1 MKNKRQSKILEIIST
16 KEVGTQEELA
26 ALLLE
31 AGMRVTQA
39 TISRDIREMKITKM
53 PIDRG
58 RQRYVAISRE
68 NRSEESRERF
78 IRIIKDAVVSLD
90 AAQNIIVIRTSA
102 GMAMAV
108 AAALDG
114 LSMPSIVGSLAGD
127 DTVFPAALGHGAL
140 AVGVGEN
147 EGGVVEQAQESGLAV
162 PFLADEGDVLSL
174 PGSEGE
180 IPDEDAAVLS
190 VGDGDILTAEH
201 EKTSH
206 SA

>member
-1 MKNKRQSKILEIIST
+1 MKNKRQSKILDIIST

-127 DTVFPAALGHGAL
+127 DTVFCAAKSA
-140 AVGVGEN
+140 
-147 EGGVVEQAQESGLAV
+147 
-162 PFLADEGDVLSL
+162 
-174 PGSEGE
+174 
-180 IPDEDAAVLS
+180 DAAEEVIKRIKEL
-190 VGDGDILTAEH
+190 IR
-201 EKTSH
+201 
-206 SA
+206 

>member
-1 MKNKRQSKILEIIST
+1 MEIIST

-102 GMAMAV
+102 GRKQT
-108 AAALDG
+108 G
-114 LSMPSIVGSLAGD
+114 
-127 DTVFPAALGHGAL
+127 
-140 AVGVGEN
+140 
-147 EGGVVEQAQESGLAV
+147 
-162 PFLADEGDVLSL
+162 
-174 PGSEGE
+174 
-180 IPDEDAAVLS
+180 
-190 VGDGDILTAEH
+190 
-201 EKTSH
+201 
-206 SA
+206 

>member
-108 AAALDG
+108 AAAIDG
-114 LSMPSIVGSLAGD
+114 IRFSSIVGSLAGD
-127 DTVFPAALGHGAL
+127 DTVFL
-140 AVGVGEN
+140 AVKSAEEA
-147 EGGVVEQAQESGLAV
+147 EGILKRIRAV
-162 PFLADEGDVLSL
+162 TEEA
-174 PGSEGE
+174 
-180 IPDEDAAVLS
+180 
-190 VGDGDILTAEH
+190 
-201 EKTSH
+201 
-206 SA
+206 

>member
-1 MKNKRQSKILEIIST
+1 MEIIST

-108 AAALDG
+108 GMAMAEAHPAVAAALDG

-127 DTVFPAALGHGAL
+127 DTVFCAAKSA
-140 AVGVGEN
+140 
-147 EGGVVEQAQESGLAV
+147 
-162 PFLADEGDVLSL
+162 
-174 PGSEGE
+174 
-180 IPDEDAAVLS
+180 DAAEEVIKRIKEL
-190 VGDGDILTAEH
+190 IR
-201 EKTSH
+201 
-206 SA
+206 

>member
-16 KEVGTQEELA
+16 REAGTQEELA

-108 AAALDG
+108 AKSA
-114 LSMPSIVGSLAGD
+114 
-127 DTVFPAALGHGAL
+127 
-140 AVGVGEN
+140 
-147 EGGVVEQAQESGLAV
+147 
-162 PFLADEGDVLSL
+162 
-174 PGSEGE
+174 
-180 IPDEDAAVLS
+180 DAAEEVIKRIKEL
-190 VGDGDILTAEH
+190 IR
-201 EKTSH
+201 
-206 SA
+206 